1 MAENYYD
8 ILGLP
13 RNATTQQVRDR
24 FRTLARELHP
34 DRFRGEEKAEA
45 EGRFQEIT
53 QAFNMLNDAARR
65 RDHDLELARPDG
77 LKQDASEAARVYLQ
91 RGIKAFREKQ
101 YSQAAENFD
110 RATQENPESAQ
121 SWHYLALACHGK
133 RQWLP
138 RAREAILKAC
148 DLDPMN
154 AVYLTLAGEI
164 FADSGMNRR
173 AQIFYQKA
181 LTWGGDDPAIRSA
194 LDRLGRSTGGGTSL
208 FGRES

>member
-1 MAENYYD
+1 MAKNYYD

-13 RNATTQQVRDR
+13 RNATTRQVQDR

-34 DRFRGEEKAEA
+34 DRFRGEEKPEAEA
-45 EGRFQEIT
+45 RFQEIT
-53 QAFNMLNDAARR
+53 QAFNMLHDPGRR
-65 RDHDLELARPDG
+65 REHDLDLARPDG
-77 LKQDASEAARVYLQ
+77 SKEDTSEAARVYLQ

-101 YSQAAENFD
+101 YPQAAENFD
-110 RATQENPESAQ
+110 RATRENPESAQ
-121 SWHYLALACHGK
+121 SWHYLALACRGK

-148 DLDPMN
+148 DIDPMN
-154 AVYLTLAGEI
+154 AVYLRLAGEI

-194 LDRLGRSTGGGTSL
+194 LDQLQRSSGDGTSL
-208 FGRES
+208 QSSGS

>member
-1 MAENYYD
+1 MATNYYD

-13 RNATTQQVRDR
+13 RNATTRQVRDR

-34 DRFRGEEKAEA
+34 DRFQGEEKSEAEA
-45 EGRFQEIT
+45 RFQEIT
-53 QAFNMLNDAARR
+53 QAFNVLNDPVRR

-77 LKQDASEAARVYLQ
+77 LKEDSSEAARVYLQ

-110 RATQENPESAQ
+110 RATQENPQSAQ
-121 SWHYLALACHGK
+121 SWHYLAMACRGK

-148 DLDPMN
+148 DIDPMN
-154 AVYLTLAGEI
+154 AVYLRLAGEI
-164 FADSGMNRR
+164 FADSGMTRR
-173 AQIFYQKA
+173 AQIYYQKA
-181 LTWGGDDPAIRSA
+181 LTWGGDDPAVRAA
-194 LDRLGRSTGGGTSL
+194 LDRLERSSGRGASL
-208 FGRES
+208 FNRGG

>member
-1 MAENYYD
+1 MAKNYYD

-24 FRTLARELHP
+24 FRGLARELHP
-34 DRFRGEEKAEA
+34 DRFRGDDKSEAEA
-45 EGRFQEIT
+45 RFQEIT
-53 QAFNMLNDAARR
+53 QAFNVLNDPGRR
-65 RDHDLELARPDG
+65 RDHDLELARPDS

-91 RGIKAFREKQ
+91 RGIKAFRDKQ

-110 RATQENPESAQ
+110 RATQENPASAQ
-121 SWHYLALACHGK
+121 SWHYLAMACRGK

-148 DLDPMN
+148 DIDPMN
-154 AVYLTLAGEI
+154 AVYLRLAGEI

-173 AQIFYQKA
+173 AKIYYQKA
-181 LTWGGDDPAIRSA
+181 LTWGGDDPEIRTA
-194 LDRLGRSTGGGTSL
+194 LDRLQRSPGGASL
-208 FGRES
+208 FSRES

>member
-1 MAENYYD
+1 MANNYYD

-13 RNATTQQVRDR
+13 RNATTQQVRSR

-34 DRFRGEEKAEA
+34 DRFQGEEKSEAEA
-45 EGRFQEIT
+45 RFQEIT
-53 QAFNMLNDAARR
+53 QAFNVLNDATRR
-65 RDHDLELARPDG
+65 RDHDMELARPDG
-77 LKQDASEAARVYLQ
+77 LKQEDSSEAARVYLQ

-110 RATQENPESAQ
+110 RATKENPESAQ
-121 SWHYLALACHGK
+121 SWHYLAMACRVK

-148 DLDPMN
+148 DIDPMN
-154 AVYLTLAGEI
+154 AVYLRLAGEI

-173 AQIFYQKA
+173 AQIYYQKA
-181 LTWGGDDPAIRSA
+181 LTWGGDDPAIRA
-194 LDRLGRSTGGGTSL
+194 ELDRLSRSSGASL
-208 FGRES
+208 FGRGT

>member
-1 MAENYYD
+1 MGKNYYD

-13 RNATTQQVRDR
+13 RNATNRQVRDR

-34 DRFRGEEKAEA
+34 DRFQGNEKSEA
-45 EGRFQEIT
+45 EERFQEIT
-53 QAFNMLNDAARR
+53 QAFNVLNDPARR

-110 RATQENPESAQ
+110 RATRENPNSAQ
-121 SWHYLALACHGK
+121 SWHYLAMACRSR
-133 RQWLP
+133 RQWLS

-148 DLDPMN
+148 DIDPMN
-154 AVYLTLAGEI
+154 AVYLRLAGDI

-173 AQIFYQKA
+173 AKIYYQKA
-181 LTWGGDDPAIRSA
+181 LTWGGDDAEIRSA
-194 LDRLGRSTGGGTSL
+194 LDKLQGSAGAGL
-208 FGRES
+208 FNRGS

>member
-1 MAENYYD
+1 VPKSYYD

-34 DRFRGEEKAEA
+34 DRFAGEEKSEA
-45 EGRFQEIT
+45 EVRFQEIT
-53 QAFNMLNDAARR
+53 QAFNMLNDPARR
-65 RDHDLELARPDG
+65 REHDLELARPDG

-91 RGIKAFREKQ
+91 RGVKAYREEQ

-110 RATQENPESAQ
+110 RATKENPQSAQ
-121 SWHYLALACHGK
+121 AWHYLALACRAK

-138 RAREAILKAC
+138 RAREAIQKAC
-148 DLDPMN
+148 EIDPMN
-154 AVYLTLAGEI
+154 SVYLRLAGEI

-173 AQIFYQKA
+173 AQIFFQKA

-194 LDRLGRSTGGGTSL
+194 LDRLKGSSGGGAGL
-208 FGRES
+208 FGRGS

>member
-1 MAENYYD
+1 MGTNYYD

-13 RNATTQQVRDR
+13 RNATTRQVRDR

-34 DRFRGEEKAEA
+34 DRFRGEDKSEAEA
-45 EGRFQEIT
+45 RFQEIT
-53 QAFNMLNDAARR
+53 QAFNVLNDPLRR

-77 LKQDASEAARVYLQ
+77 LKEDSSEAARVYLQ

-110 RATQENPESAQ
+110 RATQENPQNAQ
-121 SWHYLALACHGK
+121 SWHYLAMACRGK

-148 DLDPMN
+148 DIDPMN
-154 AVYLTLAGEI
+154 AVYLRLAGDI
-164 FADSGMNRR
+164 FADSGMTRR
-173 AQIFYQKA
+173 AQIYYQKA
-181 LTWGGDDPAIRSA
+181 LTWGGDDAAIREA
-194 LDRLGRSTGGGTSL
+194 LGRLESSAGRGAGLFNRGG
-208 FGRES
+208 

>member
-1 MAENYYD
+1 MEKNYYD

-34 DRFRGEEKAEA
+34 DRFRGDEKSEAEA
-45 EGRFQEIT
+45 RFQEIT
-53 QAFNMLNDAARR
+53 QAFNVLNDPVRR
-65 RDHDLELARPDG
+65 REHDLELARPDS
-77 LKQDASEAARVYLQ
+77 LKSDSSEAARVYLQ

-110 RATQENPESAQ
+110 RATRESPASAQ
-121 SWHYLALACHGK
+121 AWHYLAMACRGK

-148 DLDPMN
+148 DIDPMN
-154 AVYLTLAGEI
+154 AVYLRLAGEI

-173 AQIFYQKA
+173 AQIYLQKA
-181 LTWGGDDPAIRSA
+181 LTWGGDDPEVRSA
-194 LDRLGRSTGGGTSL
+194 LDRLQRATGASSL
-208 FGRES
+208 FSRGS

>member
-1 MAENYYD
+1 MPKNYYD

-13 RNATTQQVRDR
+13 RNATTRQVRDR

-34 DRFRGEEKAEA
+34 DRFRGAEKPEA

-53 QAFNMLNDAARR
+53 QAFNVLHDPARR
-65 RDHDLELARPDG
+65 RDHDLELARPEG
-77 LKQDASEAARVYLQ
+77 QRQDDSEAARVYLK

-110 RATQENPESAQ
+110 RATRENPASAQ
-121 SWHYLALACHGK
+121 GWHYLALACRGK

-154 AVYLTLAGEI
+154 AVYLKLAGEI
-164 FADSGMNRR
+164 FADSGMSRR
-173 AQIFYQKA
+173 AQIYYQKA
-181 LTWGGDDPAIRSA
+181 LTWGGDDPAIRQA
-194 LDRLGRSTGGGTSL
+194 LDQLAGAGGGARL
-208 FGRES
+208 FGRGS

>member
-1 MAENYYD
+1 VAKNYYD

-34 DRFRGEEKAEA
+34 DRFRGDEKMEAEA
-45 EGRFQEIT
+45 RFQEIT
-53 QAFNMLNDAARR
+53 QAFNVLIDPSHRR
-65 RDHDLELARPDG
+65 EHDLELSRPDG

-101 YSQAAENFD
+101 YPQAAENFD
-110 RATQENPESAQ
+110 RATKENPDSAQ
-121 SWHYLALACHGK
+121 AWHYLAMACRGK

-148 DLDPMN
+148 DIDPMN
-154 AVYLTLAGEI
+154 AVYLKLAGEI
-164 FADSGMNRR
+164 FADSGMSRR
-173 AQIFYQKA
+173 AQIYYQKA
-181 LTWGGDDPAIRSA
+181 LTWGGDDPAIREA
-194 LDRLGRSTGGGTSL
+194 LDRLGRATGGGASI
-208 FGRES
+208 FGRGN

>member
-1 MAENYYD
+1 MAKNYYD
-8 ILGLP
+8 VLGLP
-13 RNATTQQVRDR
+13 RNATTQQMRDR
-24 FRTLARELHP
+24 FRALARELHP

-45 EGRFQEIT
+45 ELRFQEIT
-53 QAFNMLNDAARR
+53 QAFNLLNDPGRR
-65 RDHDLELARPDG
+65 RDHDLELARPEG
-77 LKQDASEAARVYLQ
+77 LKQEASEAARVYLQ

-110 RATQENPESAQ
+110 RATRENPDSAQ
-121 SWHYLALACHGK
+121 SWHYLALACRGK

-154 AVYLTLAGEI
+154 AAYLRLAGEI

-173 AQIFYQKA
+173 AQIYYQKA
-181 LTWGGDDPAIRSA
+181 LTWGGDDPAIRTA
-194 LDRLGRSTGGGTSL
+194 LDRLAGSTGAGARI
-208 FGRES
+208 FDRES